1 MIPSLSCGSSVSVIE
16 NLKKNKTI
24 DFCNFNILN
33 TLLTLHFVLF
43 LIIIIFISFLANAS
57 HFIHPE
63 NTRKPLV
70 FLCFQEILIE
80 KIGQKLVK
88 INPTLRE

>member
-33 TLLTLHFVLF
+33 TSLTLHFVLF

-70 FLCFQEILIE
+70 FWCFQEILIE